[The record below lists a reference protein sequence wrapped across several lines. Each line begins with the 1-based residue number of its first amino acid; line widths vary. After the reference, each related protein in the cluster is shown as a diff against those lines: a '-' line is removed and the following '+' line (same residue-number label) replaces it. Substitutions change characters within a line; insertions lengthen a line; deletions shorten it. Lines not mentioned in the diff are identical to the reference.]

1 MKIHDNYFDYGNQ
14 QHIGLRP
21 HTEYILNCDRTYFKS
36 YLTLRHPEPKKDSQ
50 KLSIGALINHIIKN
64 YIETADA
71 SIAHRLHEKYQEF
84 SKMFPPSQYDTDS
97 RNKIIKELQNHEE
110 KRLLML
116 KKQYLS
122 SELKKSKKFYLKN
135 EVKELLIHAMKNG
148 EDKYYKR
155 PGQYL
160 TAIVEEY
167 VHKPYLERERIFCAD
182 LIQEID
188 SCIRKKKSL
197 NVTTTS
203 LKHYYMFPLRIET
216 DPMSMYHY
224 VIGYSVPKESVPDY
238 ASEEEKE
245 KIFLS
250 NKKAC
255 AFRLSNISVVEDTP
269 LNNCT
274 LTKTDI
280 SELNKKVK
288 QQGIQFLLSSPDRIR
303 VKLSEEGVQQYS
315 QNFHLRP
322 QYTYIIEEENIYIFD
337 CPADQIK
344 FYFFKFGEKAEI
356 LDPPELRAYFQNEYQ
371 KAFMQYQ

>member
-322 QYTYIIEEENIYIFD
+322 QYTSIIEEENIYIFD

-356 LDPPELRAYFQNEYQ
+356 LDPPELRAYFQNKYQ
-371 KAFMQYQ
+371 KAFMHYQ

>member
-322 QYTYIIEEENIYIFD
+322 QYTSIIEEENIYIFD

-356 LDPPELRAYFQNEYQ
+356 LDPPELKAYFQNEYQ

>member
-148 EDKYYKR
+148 EDKDYKR

-322 QYTYIIEEENIYIFD
+322 QYTSIIEEENIYIFD

>member
-280 SELNKKVK
+280 LELNKKVK

-322 QYTYIIEEENIYIFD
+322 QYTSIIEEENIYIFD

>member
-322 QYTYIIEEENIYIFD
+322 QYTSIIEEENIYIFD

-356 LDPPELRAYFQNEYQ
+356 LDPPELRAYFQNKYQ

>member
-188 SCIRKKKSL
+188 GCIRKKKSL
-197 NVTTTS
+197 NVTTST

-224 VIGYSVPKESVPDY
+224 VIGYSVPKEALPDH
-238 ASEEEKE
+238 AAEEEKE

-274 LTKTDI
+274 LTKTDV

-303 VKLSEEGVQQYS
+303 VKLSEEGVQQYN

-322 QYTYIIEEENIYIFD
+322 QYTSIEEENIYVFD

>member
-303 VKLSEEGVQQYS
+303 VKLSEEGVQQYN

-322 QYTYIIEEENIYIFD
+322 QYTSIEEEN
-337 CPADQIK
+337 K
-344 FYFFKFGEKAEI
+344 FETNK
-356 LDPPELRAYFQNEYQ
+356 
-371 KAFMQYQ
+371 

>member
-322 QYTYIIEEENIYIFD
+322 QYTSIIEEENIYIFD

>member
-21 HTEYILNCDRTYFKS
+21 HTEYILNCDGTYFKS
-36 YLTLRHPEPKKDSQ
+36 YLTLRHPESKKDSQ

-116 KKQYLS
+116 KKQYVS

-167 VHKPYLERERIFCAD
+167 VHNPYLERERIFCAD

-188 SCIRKKKSL
+188 SSIRKKKSL

-303 VKLSEEGVQQYS
+303 VKLSEEGIQQYN

-322 QYTYIIEEENIYIFD
+322 QYTSIEEENIYVFD

>member
-122 SELKKSKKFYLKN
+122 YELKKSKKFYLKN

-322 QYTYIIEEENIYIFD
+322 QYTSIIEEENIYIFD